1 MDISG
6 AGGAIPRVDIAKQE
20 AHAKLYYEE
29 VRKRTGDIAAI
40 AKNSG
45 FSVEDV
51 AKIKQ
56 HVFFNKYDLGQNEP
70 SAFDPSYDMAESWQR
85 LINGK
90 AIREMD
96 IIMLKHELME
106 YRLMNEQGLDY
117 RTAHNI
123 AEEKY
128 NYTKFIKE
136 LDGKEGLK

>member
-1 MDISG
+1 
-6 AGGAIPRVDIAKQE
+6 
-20 AHAKLYYEE
+20 
-29 VRKRTGDIAAI
+29 
-40 AKNSG
+40 
-45 FSVEDV
+45 
-51 AKIKQ
+51 
-56 HVFFNKYDLGQNEP
+56 
-70 SAFDPSYDMAESWQR
+70 MAESWQR

-117 RTAHNI
+117 WTAHNI